1 MKDELLKFEVVE
13 MPDWNQLN
21 EKKRL
26 EIVKGQ
32 TANQLWNLI
41 VEKAA
46 CDEVRFPEFDEM
58 LKAYEEGFP
67 KLLKMNKKLLLG
79 GD

>member
-1 MKDELLKFEVVE
+1 
-13 MPDWNQLN
+13 MPDWEKIN

-41 VEKAA
+41 IEKAA
-46 CDEVRFPEFDEM
+46 CEEAEFPEFTAI
-58 LKAYEEGFP
+58 LKSYEDGFP
-67 KLLKMNKKLLLG
+67 RLLEVNKRLLLG
-79 GD
+79 NGGDEDEKATAV

>member
-1 MKDELLKFEVVE
+1 
-13 MPDWNQLN
+13 MPNCDKID

-32 TANQLWNLI
+32 TANQLWNLV

-46 CDEVRFPEFDEM
+46 CEEAEFPEFKEI
-58 LKAYEEGFP
+58 LKSYEEGFP
-67 KLLKMNKKLLLG
+67 KLLEINKKLLLG
-79 GD
+79 DEEDEQEN